1 MKRNDFILLAGI
13 LAVAA
18 ILFAVGSLREK
29 TEDGAWVVISVNGKE
44 AGRYSLAENVS
55 VNIVGPL
62 GVNRLVIS
70 EGTVW
75 MEEAVC
81 PDRYCIRQG
90 EISKTGQQI
99 ICLPNYIVVE
109 IVGGEGLELD
119 ATVY

>member
-29 TEDGAWVVISVNGKE
+29 TEDGAWVMISVNGKE

-55 VNIVGPL
+55 VNIAGPL
-62 GVNRLVIS
+62 GENRLVIS